1 LDLLE
6 LNDSRYIKNKLNN
19 NYYVAMFY
27 GVGSHKLYVELM
39 TNKTAVQ
46 TTKALMNFI

>member
-1 LDLLE
+1 ME

-19 NYYVAMFY
+19 NYYIAMYY

-39 TNKTAVQ
+39 HNKTANA
-46 TTKALMNFI
+46 TAKTLINFI